1 MAIDVDDALTHLAR
15 HDSGRVLAMLARR
28 FGDLD
33 VADDAV
39 QEAMIEGKR
48 SWAHD
53 GVPINPAAWLHV
65 VARRKALDRLRR
77 DASAR
82 RRLEAA
88 GPELAD
94 MALDAAVAPDDL
106 FGDQDPALLD
116 DSGGVD
122 PGDERLRLL
131 LLCCHPAVGLDAQ
144 VALTLRLV
152 GGLTTEEIAAAFLM
166 PTTTLAQRIS
176 RAKSKI
182 RQAGI
187 PMSMPDVI
195 DDRLGAV
202 LSVLYLTFNEGYL
215 SRSAG
220 GDVHRV
226 DLCAEAIRLAA
237 VVRHL
242 APEHAEPA
250 GLLALMCFVH
260 ARRDARFDGDHL
272 VLLDEQDRSRWQLDE
287 ISAANTVLGG
297 AMQLMQPG
305 PFQLE
310 ALVASHHANAR
321 AAADT
326 DWVRIVA
333 LYDQLAAV
341 RPSPVVSLNRA
352 VAVAMAE
359 GPLAGLGALE
369 AIGQLQDYHLFHAA
383 RGELLVRI
391 GEREQAVESFWRAHA
406 LTDNVAER
414 DHLARRIDRH
424 TLE

>member
-15 HDSGRVLAMLARR
+15 NDSGRVLAMLARR

-39 QEAMIEGKR
+39 QEAMIEANR
-48 SWAHD
+48 SWPGD
-53 GVPINPAAWLHV
+53 GVPENPAAWLHV

-94 MALDAAVAPDDL
+94 MSADANAGGADAE
-106 FGDQDPALLD
+106 QDTHMLD
-116 DSGGVD
+116 DTVGVD

-152 GGLTTEEIAAAFLM
+152 GGLTTEEIAAAFLV
-166 PTTTLAQRIS
+166 PTATLAQRIS

-195 DDRLGAV
+195 DDRLGVV

-226 DLCAEAIRLAA
+226 DLCDEAIRLAG
-237 VVRHL
+237 VVRQL
-242 APEHAEPA
+242 APNHAEPA
-250 GLLALMCFVH
+250 GLLALMTFVH
-260 ARRDARFDGDHL
+260 ARRHARFDGDHL
-272 VLLDEQDRSRWQLDE
+272 VLLDEQDRSQWQLDE
-287 ISAANTVLGG
+287 ISAANTTLFS

-310 ALVASHHANAR
+310 ALIASHHANAR
-321 AAADT
+321 TAADT
-326 DWVRIVA
+326 DWVSIVA
-333 LYDQLAAV
+333 LYGQLTAV

-352 VAVAMAE
+352 VAVAMAD
-359 GPLAGLGALE
+359 GPLAGLRALD
-369 AIGQLQDYHLFHAA
+369 AIDQLGGYHLFHAA

-391 GEREQAVESFWRAHA
+391 GERGQAVESFQQAHA
-406 LTDNVAER
+406 LTDNAAER
-414 DHLARRIDRH
+414 DHLARRIERH
-424 TLE
+424 TLD